1 MTTSSL
7 TRTQLKHQT
16 YLAMAQQLSGLS
28 TCLRLQVGCI
38 LLRMDGSVAGVGY
51 NGALPHKPHCT
62 SETCNPSVR
71 CYRTRHAERSAL
83 DYSIG
88 DIEIAYTTHEP
99 CLRCTQDLI
108 ARGCLEVYYLTPY
121 LAKDPAETAARTM
134 HVRESSMR
142 WTWANPDGSAQAWCC
157 SGSGIRNI
165 TDKALFPY
173 V

>member
-1 MTTSSL
+1 MST

-28 TCLRLQVGCI
+28 SCLRLQVGCI

-62 SETCNPSVR
+62 PETCNPSVR

-83 DYSIG
+83 DYSSG
-88 DIEIAYTTHEP
+88 DIAIAYTTHEP

-108 ARGCLEVYYLTPY
+108 ARGCREVYYLIWQRTLPRPP
-121 LAKDPAETAARTM
+121 LARSMCANRVCAGRGPIQTEARE
-134 HVRESSMR
+134 R
-142 WTWANPDGSAQAWCC
+142 
-157 SGSGIRNI
+157 GIRR
-165 TDKALFPY
+165 T